1 MNINLKNAAKKFFPN
16 VPFKDVYLEAVAN
29 ALDAHAT
36 KISIDIYM
44 DAPKDYNSIRLEI
57 ADNGDGFND
66 DNYSKFCRLMENE
79 DEEHKGLG
87 RLVYL
92 RNFKNVLI
100 QSSFSG
106 KSRKFN
112 FDYDFDASYLEP
124 GISDMPNGTCLTFT
138 GYNKTRIASSALTNP
153 AELKDLIL
161 ENLLPQLYLIR
172 DKGLEIKIAL
182 HILGSEKSLQDP
194 PVVISRDD
202 LPELKRE
209 TFDVS
214 DFGGKIQ
221 FELLYYVA
229 QNNSMGRRERNLL
242 TALSVDNR
250 LIKRNI
256 FNRGKIPS
264 NYEAIFILK
273 SNTFTGKTDD
283 TRENLT
289 MDREFEELIR
299 KEFTARAAEI
309 LKREIPTLVKSN
321 EDAEKIF
328 AKKYPHLV
336 GLYDSSYVGIMD
348 EKTAFEDAEAT
359 FSKIKKEI
367 FNATEMSDEVYE
379 KTLTVSSRT
388 LGEYILYRDR
398 IIHRLKECTAK
409 DTEGKI
415 HDIIVPRR
423 FLLNK
428 KDELADLRV
437 NNAWLLDDKFMSY
450 SHIFSDLE
458 MLKISKN
465 LNFGIK
471 LHKDNRRPDIVIVST
486 ESPET
491 AEKFEVVVVELKRL
505 GLDVEGN
512 LETVRQ
518 LKLRA
523 RNLLM
528 LYPNKI
534 TRIWF
539 YGIVDFDDDLLREMH
554 EEKWI
559 QVYSKDRVFY
569 KQHTILKDDNTDG
582 YAEIFLMSHQS
593 VWSDAE
599 HRNKTFME
607 ILKDGFRRECQ
618 KNS

>member
-256 FNRGKIPS
+256 FNRGKIPP

-367 FNATEMSDEVYE
+367 LNAEEINNEIYE
-379 KTLTVSSRT
+379 KALNISSRT
-388 LGEYILYRDR
+388 LGEYILYRAR
-398 IIHRLKECTAK
+398 VIQGLKGCGEK
-409 DTEGKI
+409 DSEGKI
-415 HDIIVPRR
+415 HDIIVPRKHH
-423 FLLNK
+423 FEK
-428 KDELADLRV
+428 KSTMEDLRA
-437 NNAWLLDDKFMSY
+437 NNAWLLDDKYMSY

-458 MLKISKN
+458 MSKISDV
-465 LNFGIK
+465 LNANIVLYK
-471 LHKDNRRPDIVIVST
+471 PERRPDIAIVST
-486 ESPET
+486 EDPET
-491 AEKFEVVVVELKRL
+491 VEKFEVVVVELKRL
-505 GLDVEGN
+505 DLDVKRNRDVVE
-512 LETVRQ
+512 Q
-518 LKLRA
+518 LKQRA
-523 RNLLM
+523 RNLLQ
-528 LYPNKI
+528 LYPEKI
-534 TRIWF
+534 SRIWF
-539 YGIVDFDDDLLREMH
+539 YGVVDFDDEFSRSLFEDG
-554 EEKWI
+554 WI
-559 QVYSKDRVFY
+559 EIYSKDQVLY
-569 KQHTILKDDNTDG
+569 KRQPILKNDG
-582 YAEIFLMSHQS
+582 TKGEAEMFLMSYKS
-593 VWSDAE
+593 VWLDAE
-599 HRNKTFME
+599 HRNETFLK
-607 ILKDGFRRECQ
+607 ILRDGLRRESQ
-618 KNS
+618 KQ